1 MNTKLFLFIF
11 GLVFGNRFMLPA
23 RDLVRIAAISCISNQ
38 NFQTNTAMKS
48 KRMDLG
54 FNKWVEMV
62 GGIAELATEPFR
74 RNLNAHDSWRIS

>member
-11 GLVFGNRFMLPA
+11 GLVFGNSFMLPT
-23 RDLVRIAAISCISNQ
+23 RDLVRIASISCISIR
-38 NFQTNTAMKS
+38 NFQAKTAMKS
-48 KRMDLG
+48 KRMELG

-74 RNLNAHDSWRIS
+74 RKV

>member
-11 GLVFGNRFMLPA
+11 GLVFGNSFMLPN
-23 RDLVRIAAISCISNQ
+23 RDFVSGAFHFLHFDLY
-38 NFQTNTAMKS
+38 FQKKSAMRS

-62 GGIAELATEPFR
+62 GGIAEMATEPFR
-74 RNLNAHDSWRIS
+74 RKI